1 MLTEERVDAI
11 FKEMDGYVLELV
23 PDPTSLGPQYFRD
36 HIAVCRNFLNRVGLV
51 LNELNRERLL
61 VSGELRRLE
70 ALYALD
76 YDNLLTNEP
85 EIKSLDSIEDRKSAV
100 GYRLR
105 EQRTAINELKARM
118 HSLDSVYKV
127 VSYRNRE
134 LHATMTAIKDQ
145 SKLMSA
151 EIRSGGFYGDER
163 TDTAGRDP
171 MRSRSMVTDDVSA
184 EELAQ
189 MMADPTPEGE
199 ATGVESETAPVQQDV
214 SSEATAVPEEGDE
227 AAALR
232 FLSGS
237 DTLVDV
243 VTAPP
248 SKPAPEEDDFMSLLE
263 GL

>member
-85 EIKSLDSIEDRKSAV
+85 EIKNLDSIEDRKSAV

-105 EQRTAINELKARM
+105 EQRTAINEFKARM

-127 VSYRNRE
+127 VSYR
-134 LHATMTAIKDQ
+134 
-145 SKLMSA
+145 
-151 EIRSGGFYGDER
+151 
-163 TDTAGRDP
+163 
-171 MRSRSMVTDDVSA
+171 
-184 EELAQ
+184 
-189 MMADPTPEGE
+189 
-199 ATGVESETAPVQQDV
+199 
-214 SSEATAVPEEGDE
+214 
-227 AAALR
+227 
-232 FLSGS
+232 
-237 DTLVDV
+237 
-243 VTAPP
+243 
-248 SKPAPEEDDFMSLLE
+248 
-263 GL
+263 